1 MIDDLDLHNK
11 EYNADICIVGGGVAG
26 ICLAKAL
33 EESGLNIAT
42 ATTMKDAALKV
53 VELI

>member
-1 MIDDLDLHNK
+1 VPLVVRLEGTNVELGKKM
-11 EYNADICIVGGGVAG
+11 
-26 ICLAKAL
+26 L